1 MRSPRLLHA
10 GIALSLLATLSI
22 AGCSGQSSEPV
33 EEESTTEISLIEPS
47 TDESATDSDSTD
59 NSEGE
64 ADEDSNVADAERGE
78 PSLDIPW
85 VSGASESP
93 MANNQTSLL
102 AHDFRVGLHDD
113 YYRVVV
119 EFVGEGTPGWTI
131 DWVEEGTEIGR
142 GEPLPIPQG
151 NVLDIMIH
159 GASWPVV
166 KGAPEYYYNGPA
178 DKRIDENVL
187 AWFDGAFESETH
199 VVVSSDKV
207 REYRVFT
214 LESPKRLVVDL
225 KR

>member
-1 MRSPRLLHA
+1 MRARRLLYP
-10 GIALSLLATLSI
+10 GIALSLVATLSL
-22 AGCSGQSSEPV
+22 AGCSGQSSQPQEEP
-33 EEESTTEISLIEPS
+33 TTIISLIEPS
-47 TDESATDSDSTD
+47 ESSTESSEM
-59 NSEGE
+59 SEGE
-64 ADEDSNVADAERGE
+64 AGENSNYADAEQGE

-85 VSGASESP
+85 QTEASESP
-93 MANNQTSLL
+93 EDQQTSLL

-113 YYRVVV
+113 YYRIVV
-119 EFVGEGTPGWTI
+119 EFVGEGTPGWSI
-131 DWVEEGTEIGR
+131 NWVEESTEIGR

-151 NVLDIMIH
+151 NVLDIMIN

-178 DKRIDENVL
+178 DKRLDDDVI
-187 AWFDGAFESETH
+187 AWFDGAFESQTH
-199 VVVSSDKV
+199 VAVSSDKV